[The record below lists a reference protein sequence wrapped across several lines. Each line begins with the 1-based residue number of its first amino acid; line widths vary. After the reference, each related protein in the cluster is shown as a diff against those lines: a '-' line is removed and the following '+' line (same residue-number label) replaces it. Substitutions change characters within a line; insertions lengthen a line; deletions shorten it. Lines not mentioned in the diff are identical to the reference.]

1 MHEAVLFRDLREKLV
16 ELASNHPQERI
27 VRVRV
32 RVGAL
37 SHVDP
42 PSLHGA
48 WKGIV
53 QGTPAEGAALIT
65 LNTLDLSSPD
75 VHQVILESVDLEPE
89 GDAVQPRSV

>member
-16 ELASNHPQERI
+16 ELASNHPRERI

-42 PSLHGA
+42 PALHGA
-48 WKGIV
+48 WREIV

-65 LNTLDLSSPD
+65 RNTLDLSSPD
-75 VHQVILESVDLEPE
+75 VDQVILESVDLEPE